1 MGQARDVETDE
12 ELEQLL
18 GFLRDARGFDFT
30 GYKRSSLGRRIRKRM
45 SDVEAET
52 YADYRDRLE
61 TNADEFNALFNT
73 ILINVTSFFRDPDA
87 WTFLQREV
95 VPELLADT
103 AADEEIRVWSAGC
116 SSGEEAYSL
125 AIMFAEAMGVEEAL
139 NRVKI
144 YATDVDEEALRDAR
158 SGLYTAKALEPLSP
172 ELRDTYFEQNAPA
185 SAPTCGAGS
194 SSAGTTSP
202 GTPRSPGW
210 TCWSAATP

>member
-1 MGQARDVETDE
+1 MGEARDVEADE
-12 ELEQLL
+12 ELEELL

-95 VPELLADT
+95 VPEVLAD
-103 AADEEIRVWSAGC
+103 AGADEEIRVWSAGC

-125 AIMFAEAMGVEEAL
+125 AIMFAEAMGVDEA
-139 NRVKI
+139 
-144 YATDVDEEALRDAR
+144 
-158 SGLYTAKALEPLSP
+158 
-172 ELRDTYFEQNAPA
+172 
-185 SAPTCGAGS
+185 
-194 SSAGTTSP
+194 
-202 GTPRSPGW
+202 
-210 TCWSAATP
+210 